1 MNTFKKPI
9 LALTL
14 LLGTLILSGN
24 TIFQWTDENGVVH
37 FSQTAPENNQNVVET
52 TLRGA
57 SKTGGN
63 SPAPVVAAT
72 KESAEQDAPVEATET
87 PSYTK
92 IPENCERA
100 RAMLATLSDGSSR
113 QLRLRDPE
121 TGEYS
126 IATEQDRANQR
137 ERAQSQI
144 EKDC

>member
-37 FSQTAPENNQNVVET
+37 FSQTAPENNQNAVET

>member
-14 LLGTLILSGN
+14 LLGTLIFSGN

-37 FSQTAPENNQNVVET
+37 FSQTAPENNQNAVET

>member
-37 FSQTAPENNQNVVET
+37 FSQTAPENNQNAVET

-87 PSYTK
+87 SSYTK

>member
-37 FSQTAPENNQNVVET
+37 FSQTAPENNQNAVET

-63 SPAPVVAAT
+63 SPAPVVAVT

-126 IATEQDRANQR
+126 IATEQDRANQH

>member
-37 FSQTAPENNQNVVET
+37 FSQTAPENNQNAVET

-63 SPAPVVAAT
+63 SPASVVAAT

>member
-37 FSQTAPENNQNVVET
+37 FSQTAPENNQNAVET

-72 KESAEQDAPVEATET
+72 KEPAEQDAPVEATET
-87 PSYTK
+87 SSYTK

>member
-37 FSQTAPENNQNVVET
+37 FSQTAPENNQNAVET

-126 IATEQDRANQR
+126 IATEQDRANHR